1 MEPYT
6 GDLRTAAGVLFDYN
20 GTLSD
25 DEWILE
31 AAYDSALTEM
41 GFAGLAPDEY
51 DSLVGLS
58 DPDIAKRV
66 LASRGSE
73 DVDELVERL
82 SSAYA
87 DAIEQRPTISAE
99 AAKFVRR
106 LSQEGKEI
114 AIVTGT
120 FRQLMQKGLEAAGL
134 ADLGERSVTIEDV
147 QAGKPD
153 PEGFLAGA
161 NRVGIDPAKIVG
173 FEDSRAGV
181 EALSAAGIKAVG
193 VGPHLRDAEGLLAHF
208 ETMDDAARA
217 YLG

>member
-6 GDLRTAAGVLFDYN
+6 GDLHTAAGVLFDYN

-25 DEWILE
+25 DERILE

-41 GFAGLAPDEY
+41 GFAGLAPGEY

-173 FEDSRAGV
+173 FEDSRVGV

-193 VGPHLRDAEGLLAHF
+193 IGPHLRDAEGLLAHF